1 MSDDLPNIIHGI
13 DGQLY
18 IDQEGDSYKFTLE
31 NFHYDGGGPGAV
43 VYLYRRGATVRSSG
57 GGTEI
62 HYSSRWVVDERG
74 L

>member
-1 MSDDLPNIIHGI
+1 MSDDLPDINHGI

-18 IDQEGDSYKFTLE
+18 IDQEGDSYRFTLE

-43 VYLYRRGATVRSSG
+43 VYLYRRGATVNRLG

-62 HYSSRWVVDERG
+62 RYSSRWVVDERG